1 MTAIQAMMSPLHRH
15 WALYKKKKKKKK
27 QGPGMDQGWIQS
39 LRIVWPGG
47 EELL

>member
-15 WALYKKKKKKKK
+15 WALYKKKK
-27 QGPGMDQGWIQS
+27 QDPGMDQGWIQS
-39 LRIVWPGG
+39 LRIVWPNG